1 MYHTSIIDGRKFS
14 FSLTWTSNLWICTV
28 LRDLLWIWWEF
39 REEMK
44 YVIHVFKKTMNT
56 SSLKFLNITVHF
68 LFNLIKIMATVW
80 SLEIILSIYRDIP
93 LEESQGQGQLICITH
108 NVFSLLFMLS
118 GLYLIWACVP
128 EEWLHS
134 IGITYLPQRYEEA
147 KSCTLHTLQS
157 DQNPG

>member
-1 MYHTSIIDGRKFS
+1 
-14 FSLTWTSNLWICTV
+14 
-28 LRDLLWIWWEF
+28 
-39 REEMK
+39 
-44 YVIHVFKKTMNT
+44 
-56 SSLKFLNITVHF
+56 
-68 LFNLIKIMATVW
+68 MATVW

-108 NVFSLLFMLS
+108 NVFSLFLMLS

-128 EEWLHS
+128 EEWLRS

>member
-1 MYHTSIIDGRKFS
+1 
-14 FSLTWTSNLWICTV
+14 
-28 LRDLLWIWWEF
+28 
-39 REEMK
+39 
-44 YVIHVFKKTMNT
+44 
-56 SSLKFLNITVHF
+56 
-68 LFNLIKIMATVW
+68 MATVW
-80 SLEIILSIYRDIP
+80 SLEIILSIYRDIH
-93 LEESQGQGQLICITH
+93 LEESQGQLICITH
-108 NVFSLLFMLS
+108 NVISLFLMLS

>member
-1 MYHTSIIDGRKFS
+1 
-14 FSLTWTSNLWICTV
+14 
-28 LRDLLWIWWEF
+28 
-39 REEMK
+39 
-44 YVIHVFKKTMNT
+44 
-56 SSLKFLNITVHF
+56 
-68 LFNLIKIMATVW
+68 MATVW

-147 KSCTLHTLQS
+147 KSSTLHTLQF